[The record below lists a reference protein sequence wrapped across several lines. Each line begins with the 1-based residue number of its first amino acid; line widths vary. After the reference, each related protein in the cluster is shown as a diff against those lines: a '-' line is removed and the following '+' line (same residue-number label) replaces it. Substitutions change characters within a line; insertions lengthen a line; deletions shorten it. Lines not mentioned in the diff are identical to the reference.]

1 MGASRRI
8 HHHYHESIV
17 KLSVMGMSSMTTSRR
32 TRLASS
38 CLEHQRHQPLVV
50 AHINATVRL
59 CSSSSSSSS
68 SSNKGDDKKN
78 NSVITK
84 TKTDNEVSVS
94 ASTKVITTLQS
105 IAAGTIDVIRNP
117 ARTWHEIKE
126 VAHHYW
132 VGSKLLW
139 SEMKMT
145 YQILKRLFEGHG
157 MTRRERKQLVRT
169 SMDMFRLIP
178 FSIFVIV
185 PFMEFLLPFALR
197 LFPNMLPSTFQD
209 SLKKEENM
217 KKDLQMR
224 LAIAGF
230 MQETLQEMAELKNR
244 EAHAQSSDTSGAAEV
259 IEFIEKAKLG
269 EPLPNESVIRIARL
283 FKDELTLANI
293 SRPQLVT
300 MCRYMNLQ
308 PYGADAILRF
318 QLRTKL
324 RSLKED
330 DRRILWEGINTLTT
344 EELREACQERGMRSI
359 GLTSFGYKRQLQEW
373 LDLSIQKNIPISLLI
388 MSRAFSLSSMAAKPE
403 EILKSSMSSLD
414 ADTINEVVLA
424 VALPAEEKTLDIK
437 TRKLESIQF
446 QKEMIEDERED
457 KEEVEKSRKVK
468 DSKDK
473 EESLQLPSSS
483 SSSSSSSSRAVPS
496 KEIKIETTTREDKG
510 TKAAGDERRPVK
522 VSEVAT
528 EADKVDDDPLKLTVA
543 EVQALGDFTRGSS
556 VEREKAELAILEA
569 SVKAVIDEEEH
580 SREKAA
586 KIEVAKADT
595 NEAATSAATHTVS
608 VTEAT
613 KSDKDKPDKDTVAKK
628 EDSSKEDKS
637 IDRMKNALSNMLD
650 KLKLKIDTT
659 EKELGNKLHL
669 LDKDN
674 DGELSIDEIKSVISK
689 HLKRNL
695 TDAETDDIVKILD
708 TDMDGKITVLEL
720 LQYIES
726 RRVKIEVEVLEE
738 RLSSSNSN
746 SNNNNNSSSSSSSG
760 GGKL

>member
-1 MGASRRI
+1 
-8 HHHYHESIV
+8 
-17 KLSVMGMSSMTTSRR
+17 
-32 TRLASS
+32 
-38 CLEHQRHQPLVV
+38 
-50 AHINATVRL
+50 
-59 CSSSSSSSS
+59 
-68 SSNKGDDKKN
+68 
-78 NSVITK
+78 
-84 TKTDNEVSVS
+84 
-94 ASTKVITTLQS
+94 
-105 IAAGTIDVIRNP
+105 
-117 ARTWHEIKE
+117 
-126 VAHHYW
+126 
-132 VGSKLLW
+132 
-139 SEMKMT
+139 MKMT

-185 PFMEFLLPFALR
+185 PFMEFLLPFALK

-373 LDLSIQKNIPISLLI
+373 LDLSIQKNVPISLLI

-468 DSKDK
+468 DTKDK
-473 EESLQLPSSS
+473 EELPQLPSSS
-483 SSSSSSSSRAVPS
+483 SSSSSSRAVS
-496 KEIKIETTTREDKG
+496 TKEIKIETKTLEDKG
-510 TKAAGDERRPVK
+510 SKTAADERRPVK
-522 VSEVAT
+522 VSEVAA

-595 NEAATSAATHTVS
+595 KEAVTSAATHTVS

-613 KSDKDKPDKDTVAKK
+613 KSDKEKLDKDTATKK
-628 EDSSKEDKS
+628 EDASKEDKS
-637 IDRMKNALSNMLD
+637 IDRMKSALSNMLD
-650 KLKLKIDTT
+650 KLKVKIDST
-659 EKELGNKLHL
+659 EKMLGDKLHL

-689 HLKRNL
+689 HLKRSL
-695 TDAETDDIVKILD
+695 TDTETTDIVKILD

-738 RLSSSNSN
+738 RLTSSSNSNSSSNNSSSNSSNSSSNSN
-746 SNNNNNSSSSSSSG
+746 SNSGGG